1 MLTKDRVYLTG
12 CIAES
17 SKQHFGKWNLGAD
30 SITEWISCK
39 GTWESTLWCNQFH
52 VFCQEVCNAVVG
64 SLLQGETYLFFV
76 C

>member
-39 GTWESTLWCNQFH
+39 GTWESTLWRNQFH
-52 VFCQEVCNAVVG
+52 VFCLVKK
-64 SLLQGETYLFFV
+64 FV
-76 C
+76 MRL